1 LPTGAIKP
9 RRFGHYLQPLATRVL
24 DFIIRLDSGPDRYL
38 VLETKGFDEL
48 ADIKA
53 QAADRWVKAV
63 KADGRFGTWSYAMAR
78 KPGDIA
84 VIVSRQD

>member
-1 LPTGAIKP
+1 LKP
-9 RRFGHYLQPLATRVL
+9 G
-24 DFIIRLDSGPDRYL
+24 DS
-38 VLETKGFDEL
+38 FDL

-63 KADGRFGTWSYAMAR
+63 NADSRFGTWRYAMAR

-84 VIVSRQD
+84 TILSRKD